1 MGGGAHRL
9 IADFLPF
16 LRKQESAKERRKI
29 RMRGMFGDRDI
40 PVADDRDVA
49 QNPRADRH
57 ALAPAPL
64 RLVVAAVE
72 RQQDEFAAR
81 QSLLLAAANQPRYV
95 LGEAR
100 EELARLFEANDGRQA
115 VKARGIRRRSDL
127 SLPLWIQKIVQAPR
141 QILFCKQLL
150 VVRDADI
157 ARRLAQQPPVHLHH
171 RRRDVGKRLAP
182 GKTGERIRASHLNE
196 VGLGAE
202 KEIAGGFLPG
212 FEFIGDAPGE
222 IRHRR
227 AGNKLDSDV
236 EAVLPIE
243 TVLQRFLRVGVAPRP
258 AASQQSQ
265 FFFRL
270 SGLDELGKRAL
281 RGFRRVR
288 SFPTPQ
294 HHAPN

>member
-1 MGGGAHRL
+1 
-9 IADFLPF
+9 
-16 LRKQESAKERRKI
+16 
-29 RMRGMFGDRDI
+29 MRGMFGDRDI

-115 VKARGIRRRSDL
+115 VKARGIERRSDL
-127 SLPLWIQKIVQAPR
+127 SLPLWIQKIVQAPQ

-150 VVRDADI
+150 VVRDSDI

-182 GKTGERIRASHLNE
+182 GKTGSASERVISTKWDSEPRKRSLADFCPALNSSAMRRARS
-196 VGLGAE
+196 G
-202 KEIAGGFLPG
+202 IAGPG
-212 FEFIGDAPGE
+212 TNLI
-222 IRHRR
+222 
-227 AGNKLDSDV
+227 L
-236 EAVLPIE
+236 
-243 TVLQRFLRVGVAPRP
+243 T
-258 AASQQSQ
+258 ASPY
-265 FFFRL
+265 FRL
-270 SGLDELGKRAL
+270 KPFSSAFCASASPHVPPPPNRVNSFSVLAAWTSFESGFCADSA
-281 RGFRRVR
+281 
-288 SFPTPQ
+288 
-294 HHAPN
+294 A

>member
-1 MGGGAHRL
+1 SLSLQLLVLLVGRRALDQMGGGAHRL

-40 PVADDRDVA
+40 PVADDRHVA
-49 QNPRADRH
+49 QNPRADRQ
-57 ALAPAPL
+57 ALTPAPL

-115 VKARGIRRRSDL
+115 VKARGIGRGSDL

-157 ARRLAQQPPVHLHH
+157 ARRLAQQPP
-171 RRRDVGKRLAP
+171 
-182 GKTGERIRASHLNE
+182 I
-196 VGLGAE
+196 
-202 KEIAGGFLPG
+202 
-212 FEFIGDAPGE
+212 
-222 IRHRR
+222 
-227 AGNKLDSDV
+227 
-236 EAVLPIE
+236 LPIE

-270 SGLDELGKRAL
+270 GGLDELRKRAL